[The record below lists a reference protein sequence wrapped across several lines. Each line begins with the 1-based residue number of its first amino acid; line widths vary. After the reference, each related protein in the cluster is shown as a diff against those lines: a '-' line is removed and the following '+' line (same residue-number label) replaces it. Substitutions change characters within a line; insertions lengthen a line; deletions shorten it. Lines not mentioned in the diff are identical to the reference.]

1 MVALGA
7 ALLGLQSRSAHAA
20 ESKAT
25 VEGPIDRP
33 LREEIEQTIG
43 ETKGPPQ
50 SALDARRR
58 ARESAVDATQ
68 LLRSEGYYEGQVDP
82 DISASEPPKAI
93 IRVTPGR
100 RFRLAGGDIAWIG
113 VPPPPAIAQAITVA
127 LTLTPGGPGRAA
139 DVIAAEGRAVAALQ
153 AHGYADALA
162 QTREVVVDY
171 ADQSVTPTYRL
182 AAGAPVRLGRVEIT
196 GSSRSR
202 LRFIQGLAPW
212 RSGDVYR
219 PAKLAK
225 LEQRLL
231 DPGVFESATVTLAP
245 IGQTR
250 DGLRPVLVVLSDR
263 KANTLELGAGYST
276 KNGSGIDAKY
286 VLYNRLGR
294 ADSVTFLLRGYDIQQ
309 KLDAELALPHWLR
322 PDQILKVGGG
332 FLGDRTAAY
341 TDIGGGVRVDVERH
355 FTKTT
360 FITVGAAFDYAATR
374 EKTAINLLAT
384 PVGEDL
390 KLEITTG
397 LAAFALDRSNDVLNP
412 TRGWR
417 LGARAEPT
425 WITGDRAIVYVRTQ
439 AQASAYF
446 PLGREAGTVVAAR
459 FKLGSIWGGKIPDV
473 PADRRF
479 FAGGGGSV
487 RGYGYQGVGPR
498 LSDNTP
504 QGGLSAVEA
513 SVELRQHVIQDWG
526 VVGFVEAG
534 AVGTGPTPAFTGY
547 GVGAGVGVRYNLG
560 FAPLRV
566 DIATPLKPRAGDS
579 RIHVY
584 VSIGQSF

>member
-1 MVALGA
+1 MVACGA
-7 ALLGLQSRSAHAA
+7 ALLGLGSPSAQAA
-20 ESKAT
+20 EFKAT
-25 VEGPIDRP
+25 VEGPIDRA

-43 ETKGPPQ
+43 ETKGAPQ
-50 SALDARRR
+50 NALDARRR
-58 ARESAVDATQ
+58 ARGAADDATQ
-68 LLRSEGYYEGQVDP
+68 LLRSEGYYEGRADP
-82 DISASEPPKAI
+82 DISTSEPPKAI
-93 IRVTPGR
+93 VRITPGR
-100 RFRLAGGDIAWIG
+100 RFRLAGGDIAWSG
-113 VPPPPAIAQAITVA
+113 VAPAPTVA
-127 LTLTPGGPGRAA
+127 AAVTAALKLTPGGPGRAA

-153 AHGYADALA
+153 AHGYADA
-162 QTREVVVDY
+162 QPQPREVVVDY

-182 AAGAPVRLGRVEIT
+182 AAGAPVRMGRVEIT
-196 GSSRSR
+196 GTSRSR
-202 LRFIQGLAPW
+202 LRFVRNLAPW
-212 RSGDVYR
+212 RPGDIYS

-245 IGQTR
+245 IAQTR

-263 KANTLELGAGYST
+263 KASTLELGAGYST
-276 KNGSGIDAKY
+276 NNGSGFDAKY
-286 VLYNRLGR
+286 ILYNRLGR
-294 ADSVTFLLRGYDIQQ
+294 ADSETFLMRGYDIQQ

-322 PDQILKVGGG
+322 ADQILKVGGG
-332 FLGDRTAAY
+332 LLGDRTAAY
-341 TDIGGGVRVDVERH
+341 TDIGGGVRLDVERH

-360 FITVGAAFDYAATR
+360 YITLGAAFDYASTR
-374 EKTAINLLAT
+374 EKTAVNLLAT
-384 PVGEDL
+384 PVGQDL
-390 KLEITTG
+390 KLVITTG
-397 LAAFALDRSNDVLNP
+397 LAAFALDRSNDPLNP

-417 LGARAEPT
+417 LEARVEPT
-425 WITGDRAIVYVRTQ
+425 WITGDRTIAYLRAQT
-439 AQASAYF
+439 QASAYL
-446 PLGREAGTVVAAR
+446 PLTVGAGTVLAAR
-459 FKLGSIWGGKIPDV
+459 FKIGSILGGKIPDV

-479 FAGGGGSV
+479 FVGGGGSV

-513 SVELRQHVIQDWG
+513 SVEVRQHVIQDWG
-526 VVGFVEAG
+526 VVAFVDTG